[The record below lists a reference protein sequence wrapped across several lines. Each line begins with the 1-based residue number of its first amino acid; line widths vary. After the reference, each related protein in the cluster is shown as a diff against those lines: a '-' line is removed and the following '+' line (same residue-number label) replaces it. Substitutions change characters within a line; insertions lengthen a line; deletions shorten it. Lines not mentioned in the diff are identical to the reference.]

1 MELLARD
8 GRGVFRVNLTG
19 LVIAALAVLPSD
31 RLAMADR
38 LFNRG
43 EYAAAKVEYSALR
56 GEKSI
61 AADEL
66 LYRLAECERAL
77 GARTAARSLYGEIL
91 ERHPSSPRADRS
103 RLMKALVGDEAGR
116 REELKSLDSDRVEPP
131 IRAAALYHLGVL
143 TGDAECLARSLKLE
157 PHGRYSTYANF
168 HLAEIRSRSG
178 DPKVRRRAVD
188 SLLEIAFGRK
198 DDKLAEE
205 AIYLAAV
212 HCYNEKRYGEASS
225 LLNRG
230 LKMYPGGKHSEAS
243 RRLAAWSDYLSGRY
257 SDAIRI
263 CDGSDAD
270 DFLYLK
276 AAAVFAQGDRA
287 RAKELFLEYLEK
299 HPSGAYRAN
308 AELPLALIGYI
319 EAEKSGDMPK
329 MVECARRAQELSGS
343 GGDGLRLGWAYEKS
357 GDLQTARDEYLKVA
371 RKHPDTEVSAEAL
384 YRKAMLDIREGRWSP
399 ADLALSEALSGGRLD
414 ARFKATALYW
424 RGIAA
429 VRLDHRSE
437 GAALMKDAL
446 AAGLP
451 LDEQREA
458 RLLLADFDYEKG
470 RVKEACAEYAQLV
483 LEGACD
489 RMSAAKIHSVGR
501 LLAGSEA
508 AAVCAKA
515 LVANGSAQWRQAGY
529 CLLGGELSKAH
540 SYAAAIDAYR
550 KAMAEKA
557 ETEDLAA
564 ASVELGAL
572 ESRAGEYE
580 KAEETLKRAVGLNR
594 ADPSRRALAYLWLAK
609 NAMAKKDFAS
619 ARAYATVVESLF
631 GGEKESSEAREIL
644 AKIPEGEK

>member
-1 MELLARD
+1 M
-8 GRGVFRVNLTG
+8 NLTG
-19 LVIAALAVLPSD
+19 LVLAALAVLPSD

-43 EYAAAKVEYSALR
+43 EYAAAKVEYSALK
-56 GEKSI
+56 GEKAI

-77 GARTAARSLYGEIL
+77 GARSAARKLYGEL
-91 ERHPSSPRADRS
+91 VEKHPLSQRADHS
-103 RLMKALVGDEAGR
+103 RLMNALSGDEACR
-116 REELKSLDSDRVEPP
+116 REELKSLDSDRVDPT

-143 TGDAECLARSLKLE
+143 TDDVECLTRSLKLD
-157 PHGRYSTYANF
+157 PKGRYSTYANF
-168 HLAEIRSRSG
+168 HLAEIRSRSS
-178 DPKVRRRAVD
+178 DPKVRRLAVD

-205 AIYLAAV
+205 AVYLAAV

-225 LLNRG
+225 LLNRS
-230 LKMYPGGKHSEAS
+230 LKMYPSGRHSAAAL
-243 RRLAAWSDYLSGRY
+243 RLAAWSDYLSGRY
-257 SDAIRI
+257 SDTVRV
-263 CDGSDAD
+263 CGGSDAD
-270 DFLYLK
+270 DFMYLK

-287 RAKELFLEYLEK
+287 RAKELFSRYLEK

-308 AELPLALIGYI
+308 AELPLALIGYA
-319 EAEKSGDMPK
+319 EAETAGDAPK
-329 MVECARRAQELSGS
+329 MVECARRALALSES
-343 GGDGLRLGWAYEKS
+343 GGDGLRLAWAYEKS
-357 GDLQTARDEYLKVA
+357 GDAQTARAEYLKVA
-371 RKHPDTEVSAEAL
+371 GKHPDTAAAAEAL
-384 YRKAMLDIREGRWSP
+384 YRKAIIDVREGKWSP
-399 ADLALSEALSGGRLD
+399 ADLSLAEALSGGRLD
-414 ARFKATALYW
+414 ARFKASALYW

-429 VRLDHRSE
+429 IRLDHHAE
-437 GAALMKDAL
+437 GARLMKDAL

-458 RLLLADFDYEKG
+458 RLMLADFDYEKG
-470 RVKEACAEYAQLV
+470 RVGEACAEYGRLV

-489 RMSAAKIHSVGR
+489 RMSAAKIRAVGR

-508 AAVCAKA
+508 ASVCAKA
-515 LVANGSAQWRQAGY
+515 LVANESAQWRQAGY

-594 ADPSRRALAYLWLAK
+594 ADPSRRALVYLWLAK
-609 NAMAKKDFAS
+609 NAMAKRDFAS